1 MKKDEEEDE
10 EGWRWRR
17 MKMKKDEDEEGW
29 GWRRMKMKKDEEG
42 WRWRRMKM
50 KKKKDEEGWKNIC
63 KMDTSIVK
71 NIESLLTQKIIQCD
85 GNELVNQKWGN
96 KISLS
101 ECGTAYTRKWQKI
114 NKKVNGKR

>member
-1 MKKDEEEDE
+1 MKKDEDEDEEE

-29 GWRRMKMKKDEEG
+29 
-42 WRWRRMKM
+42 RW
-50 KKKKDEEGWKNIC
+50 WKNIC

-101 ECGTAYTRKWQKI
+101 ECGTA
-114 NKKVNGKR
+114 